1 MTKRQVII
9 LSLLLTANLL
19 AGYGVI
25 RLLLKRGAAA
35 TAVEPANPTLTPTA
49 SPALGLPHTA
59 STTSATAAP
68 EPSPTPRPDLRYQIE
83 AGDTLWD
90 VAEKFGIS
98 LEVLL
103 AANPELNAAALLYPG
118 DEIII
123 PSPDEVFLAA
133 PTPSWPA
140 TGQVRLAYGGLPL
153 RELPGDSAA
162 VLFHLSALTPV
173 TLVGRTSNYA
183 WLQVATQYGDR
194 GWVPAEAIEAYI
206 DMDQVPV
213 LTSVVVTPAPTESG
227 TEPTAAAPQQYPYI
241 SGLNESLLD
250 IFERGQALGNRA
262 DVFSKVGDSITVS
275 GVFLYPI
282 GTDRYNLGEYA
293 YLQPVI
299 DYYSETYALT
309 NNSFANFTLAAKEG
323 WGARTVLTDGMG
335 DERYCGERESPLEC
349 EYRLVKPSLALI
361 MLGTNDV
368 PGISLEGYEASM
380 RQIIEYSLDQGVIPI
395 ISTIPPLHR
404 DTISWRVADFNDLI
418 RSLAEEYRIP
428 LWDFWTAI
436 VNLPNQG
443 MWYDGVHPSPAPAGH
458 NADFQPDY
466 LIYGY
471 TVRNLTA
478 LQALDAVWRYLGLPP
493 ADSQP

>member
-1 MTKRQVII
+1 MPGMTRRQII
-9 LSLLLTANLL
+9 ALMLLIGANLL
-19 AGYGVI
+19 LGYGVV
-25 RLLLKRGAAA
+25 RLLIDRGR
-35 TAVEPANPTLTPTA
+35 T
-49 SPALGLPHTA
+49 
-59 STTSATAAP
+59 
-68 EPSPTPRPDLRYQIE
+68 PSPTPTNGAANGVTANPSVQVETHAAGHAASPSVTPSPETRYVIE
-83 AGDTLWD
+83 EGDTLWD
-90 VAEKFGIS
+90 VAQEFDIS
-98 LEVLL
+98 LELLL
-103 AANPELNAAALLYPG
+103 AANPGLNAAALLYPG

-123 PSPDEVFLAA
+123 PSPDEVFTAA

-173 TLVGRTSNYA
+173 TIVGRTSDFN
-183 WLQVATQYGDR
+183 WLQIATQYGDR
-194 GWVPAEAIEAYI
+194 GWVPAESIESLI
-206 DMDQVPV
+206 DLDQVPI
-213 LTSVVVTPAPTESG
+213 LTAAIVTPAPTSQG
-227 TEPTAAAPQQYPYI
+227 PEPTAAAPQQYPYM
-241 SGLNESLLD
+241 SGLNDSLKTV
-250 IFERGQALGNRA
+250 FELGQSLGNRA
-262 DVFSKVGDSITVS
+262 DVFSKIGDSITYS

-282 GTDRYNLGEYA
+282 GTERYNLGEYT

-299 DYYSETYALT
+299 DYYSQTYALT

-323 WGARTVLTDGMG
+323 WGARAVLTDGMG
-335 DERYCGERESPLEC
+335 DERYCRSDEFPLEC

-368 PGISLEGYEASM
+368 PGVSLESYESSM
-380 RQIIEYSLDQGVIPI
+380 RRILEYSLDHGVIPI

-404 DTISWRVADFNDLI
+404 DTISWRVAEFNDLI
-418 RSLAEEYRIP
+418 KGLAEEYEVP
-428 LWDFWTAI
+428 LWDYWTAV

-458 NADFQPDY
+458 NADFQADY

-478 LQALDAVWRYLGLPP
+478 LQALDAVWRYLGLEDTARLP
-493 ADSQP
+493 

>member
-1 MTKRQVII
+1 MTKRQII
-9 LSLLLTANLL
+9 TLLLLVGANLL
-19 AGYGVI
+19 IGYGAV
-25 RLLLKRGAAA
+25 RLLIDRSQ
-35 TAVEPANPTLTPTA
+35 TPSPTLTARGVEGIPA
-49 SPALGLPHTA
+49 SPSALL
-59 STTSATAAP
+59 ATPTPAP
-68 EPSPTPRPDLRYQIE
+68 ALSPSITPRPETRYVIKE
-83 AGDTLWD
+83 GDTLWD
-90 VAEKFGIS
+90 VAQEFGIG

-103 AANPELNAAALLYPG
+103 AANPGLNAAALLYPG
-118 DEIII
+118 EEIII
-123 PSPDEVFLAA
+123 PSPDEVFTAA

-173 TLVGRTSNYA
+173 TLVGRTSDFN

-194 GWVPAEAIEAYI
+194 GWVPAESIESFI
-206 DMDQVPV
+206 DLDQVPV
-213 LTSVVVTPAPTESG
+213 LTTAIVTPAPTAQG
-227 TEPTAAAPQQYPYI
+227 PEPTAASPQQYPYL
-241 SGLNESLLD
+241 SGLNEDLKTV
-250 IFERGQALGNRA
+250 FELGQSLGNRA
-262 DVFSKVGDSITVS
+262 DVFSKVGDSITYS

-282 GTDRYNLGEYA
+282 GTERYNLGEYT

-299 DYYSETYALT
+299 HYYSQTYALT

-323 WGARTVLTDGMG
+323 WGARTVLTDGTG
-335 DERYCGERESPLEC
+335 DERYCRKDESPLEC

-368 PGISLEGYEASM
+368 PGVSLENYENSM
-380 RQIIEYSLDQGVIPI
+380 RRILEYSLDHGVIPI

-404 DTISWRVADFNDLI
+404 DTISWRVADFNELI
-418 RSLAEEYRIP
+418 KSLAEEYQVP
-428 LWDFWTAI
+428 LWDYWTAI

-478 LQALDAVWRYLGLPP
+478 LQALDAVWRYLGLD
-493 ADSQP
+493 DSAQVP